1 MLVWPWWWRIGSL
14 PTTTRVTAHC
24 SGSRQK
30 RTSKL
35 FCSLHHRRV
44 TIEMKI
50 WISLLPLLAS
60 KSWCHE
66 YYSGHCPEFPPMKN
80 FLWEKVCWLWNCS
93 PNAQSPSLPVGHG
106 SWRGRQGRAPPASHT
121 SSPGI
126 KMDSGKISTHAMV
139 IHFDNQHNYVWTN
152 HLCRL
157 LTTTRSVRQ
166 ARQLLIGDTLGIDHE
181 YMWANVSVWNDSQ

>member
-152 HLCRL
+152 HCVDYWQQLGQCG
-157 LTTTRSVRQ
+157 RQ
-166 ARQLLIGDTLGIDHE
+166 DNFSLETPL
-181 YMWANVSVWNDSQ
+181 V

>member
-93 PNAQSPSLPVGHG
+93 HNPQFA
-106 SWRGRQGRAPPASHT
+106 RGTWFVTRKTGT
-121 SSPGI
+121 SSSCLTYKFTRDQNGFRQNFNPRYGY
-126 KMDSGKISTHAMV
+126 SFWQSAQLWL
-139 IHFDNQHNYVWTN
+139 NQS
-152 HLCRL
+152 LCRL

>member
-30 RTSKL
+30 RTSEL
-35 FCSLHHRRV
+35 FCSLRHRRV

-93 PNAQSPSLPVGHG
+93 HNPPVCPWDLVCDEEDRDELLLSHLQVHQG
-106 SWRGRQGRAPPASHT
+106 SKWIQAKFQPTLWLFILTISTTMCEPIIVLINWQQLGQCGRQ
-121 SSPGI
+121 
-126 KMDSGKISTHAMV
+126 
-139 IHFDNQHNYVWTN
+139 DNFSLETPLV
-152 HLCRL
+152 
-157 LTTTRSVRQ
+157 
-166 ARQLLIGDTLGIDHE
+166 
-181 YMWANVSVWNDSQ
+181 